1 LETLKKQILS
11 VLEKKNVAQD
21 VKAATANDAR
31 TSRTE
36 NAVDRSA
43 KNGFRST
50 VKKVATG
57 ATIAAGAGATLL
69 GANHIASNRGGNP
82 IDALP
87 AVESFPRDVSDQTG
101 QAENAVVSQS
111 DAQPIE
117 SLSHDDS
124 EADQAGNLIVG
135 NGDENL
141 AFSDAQP
148 IVEELPLGSLQSN
161 LLEKNKKR

>member
-1 LETLKKQILS
+1 MWKVDELEI
-11 VLEKKNVAQD
+11 V
-21 VKAATANDAR
+21 
-31 TSRTE
+31 
-36 NAVDRSA
+36 
-43 KNGFRST
+43 
-50 VKKVATG
+50 
-57 ATIAAGAGATLL
+57 
-69 GANHIASNRGGNP
+69 
-82 IDALP
+82 
-87 AVESFPRDVSDQTG
+87 
-101 QAENAVVSQS
+101 